1 VNYLA
6 VKDLKKTREL
16 WRLLEAEKELIITRD
31 GKPCAVLVG
40 ISPEMAHDS
49 ISEIRRGLFSLAVR
63 KARQA
68 AQDSPVSG
76 REIEKEV
83 AAGRAERGVS

>member
-1 VNYLA
+1 MSPR
-6 VKDLKKTREL
+6 KTREI
-16 WRLLEAEKELIITRD
+16 WRLLEAQKELIITRD

-68 AQDSPVSG
+68 AQDGPISPSEVGS
-76 REIEKEV
+76 EI
-83 AAGRAERGVS
+83 AASRTERGVS